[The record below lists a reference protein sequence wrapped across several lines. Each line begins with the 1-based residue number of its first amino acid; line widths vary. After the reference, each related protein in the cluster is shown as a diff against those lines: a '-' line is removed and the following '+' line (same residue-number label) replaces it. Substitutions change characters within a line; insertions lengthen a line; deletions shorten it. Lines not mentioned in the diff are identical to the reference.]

1 MDERRL
7 LAADER
13 PCTVAYL
20 DVERET
26 RTHDVVAQQAVLPRL
41 CDGHFEPVDSQRI
54 LRADVYHAFRG
65 SRAVAVDG
73 HGFDDGVGV
82 AFEYRA
88 VHESPRVA
96 FVGIADDVFLVGL
109 HLAGDFPFESR
120 RETAAAAAAQSGVH
134 NLADDLLRS
143 HLKYLA
149 QGGVTVAGDVFVDVL
164 RVDEAAVAQGDA
176 DLGFI
181 ELHVLGVGDVSA
193 RVGGDIEQAL
203 HLASLDDV
211 FADDG
216 LGVFRFDRYV
226 EGIVGHRLDDGALF
240 AEAEAAGAYHLHLV

>member
-1 MDERRL
+1 MAMASMMEWGSPSSIERSMKAPGSPSSAL
-7 LAADER
+7 QTTYFWSA
-13 PCTVAYL
+13 CTSRVIFHL
-20 DVERET
+20 S
-26 RTHDVVAQQAVLPRL
+26 
-41 CDGHFEPVDSQRI
+41 PV
-54 LRADVYHAFRG
+54 
-65 SRAVAVDG
+65 
-73 HGFDDGVGV
+73 
-82 AFEYRA
+82 
-88 VHESPRVA
+88 
-96 FVGIADDVFLVGL
+96 
-109 HLAGDFPFESR
+109 
-120 RETAAAAAAQSGVH
+120 ETAAAAAAQSGVH

-226 EGIVGHRLDDGALF
+226 EGIVGHRLDDGACSQKPKQPVRITCTWSDSPASSSSFRRAVMMCSLCD
-240 AEAEAAGAYHLHLV
+240 ARQPVPPHTSM

>member
-1 MDERRL
+1 MMSSPSRPYS
-7 LAADER
+7 LACAMATSSR
-13 PCTVAYL
+13 WIASGYSARMYIMP
-20 DVERET
+20 
-26 RTHDVVAQQAVLPRL
+26 
-41 CDGHFEPVDSQRI
+41 FEAP
-54 LRADVYHAFRG
+54 
-65 SRAVAVDG
+65 RAVAVDG

-193 RVGGDIEQAL
+193 RVGG
-203 HLASLDDV
+203 
-211 FADDG
+211 
-216 LGVFRFDRYV
+216 R
-226 EGIVGHRLDDGALF
+226 HR
-240 AEAEAAGAYHLHLV
+240 AGAPPCVP